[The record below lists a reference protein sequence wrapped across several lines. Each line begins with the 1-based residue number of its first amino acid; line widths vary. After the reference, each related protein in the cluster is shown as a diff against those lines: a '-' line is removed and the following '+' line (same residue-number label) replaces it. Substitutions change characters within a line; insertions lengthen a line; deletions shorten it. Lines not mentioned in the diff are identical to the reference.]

1 MRPHSAK
8 CCEGTEERVT
18 GDQNRGLIW
27 KGARVKGGTFK
38 LKLEGVTQGKRFSRK
53 LVHWVLSG
61 MAQSAED
68 LR

>member
-1 MRPHSAK
+1 MCDRRLKQGP
-8 CCEGTEERVT
+8 
-18 GDQNRGLIW
+18 DLDRG
-27 KGARVKGGTFK
+27 GGVKAGTFK
-38 LKLEGVTQGKRFSRK
+38 LKLEGVAQGKRFSRK